1 MQLHV
6 KYITDT
12 KGDRTGVLVPFKEWT
27 KIISGYRNVKQC
39 RTLKSGFNDAFR
51 EIEAIR
57 KGKAKPVI
65 LRRLLDEQPSQTL
78 ISMGTTFP
86 F

>member
-6 KYITDT
+6 KYITDM
-12 KGDRTGVLVPFKEWT
+12 KGDRTGVLIPFKEWT

-39 RTLKSGFNDAFR
+39 RTLKSGFDDAFR

-57 KGKAKPVI
+57 KGKTKPVT
-65 LRRLLDEQPSQTL
+65 LRRFLDEL
-78 ISMGTTFP
+78 
-86 F
+86 

>member
-27 KIISGYRNVKQC
+27 KIISGYRNVKQR
-39 RTLKSGFNDAFR
+39 RTLKSGFDDAFR

-57 KGKAKPVI
+57 KGKAKPVT
-65 LRRLLDEQPSQTL
+65 LRRFLDEL
-78 ISMGTTFP
+78 
-86 F
+86 